1 MLLSLCAAALCAVAG
16 VLISRHAVAHSAAAL
31 ALLWGLLL
39 SGFLVPLDELA
50 TSEWWLLRRMRD
62 FFPVPVRYAYE
73 ALMVNEFEGVDALI
87 ITTSLGGGEPGL
99 RPWSGLTSTAA
110 ISLARASIT
119 RSDAGLMS
127 LRASTSLVN
136 RSLPAPGCTP
146 SHQPW

>member
-1 MLLSLCAAALCAVAG
+1 MVTASCSALV
-16 VLISRHAVAHSAAAL
+16 ISSHAVAHSAAAL

-87 ITTSLGGGEPGL
+87 ITTSIGGGEPVKSNPISGEEMLRCLGFHPDAKDADLNVLAMWLGALLVAVGL
-99 RPWSGLTSTAA
+99 LLRFYVRE
-110 ISLARASIT
+110 AR
-119 RSDAGLMS
+119 
-127 LRASTSLVN
+127 
-136 RSLPAPGCTP
+136 
-146 SHQPW
+146 